1 MSIEIKTSMSDESGT
16 VEVTPYSADPTR
28 YIALWQGP
36 DLVLVYRDQAEA
48 LIEQL
53 QKLKESA

>member
-1 MSIEIKTSMSDESGT
+1 MIIDIESDLGSPIT
-16 VEVTPYSADPTR
+16 VSPYSPEPGR
-28 YIALWQGP
+28 YIALWQDE

-53 QKLKESA
+53 QKLLD